1 MATDFYDTS
10 YEIQAANARRNR
22 ALRALGGQQRAAD
35 LGLSTSTALRDIN
48 RQYAQGLEPRVSG
61 FGRRG
66 LGRSGLFQRAMK
78 DYATAQQRA
87 VGDIYARQQSELAGI
102 DLEQQQADLELR
114 DALDRLALQKQQQII
129 SDAAKL
135 ADFTGFLG

>member
-22 ALRALGGQQRAAD
+22 ALRALSGQQRAAD

-61 FGRRG
+61 FSRRG

-87 VGDIYARQQSELAGI
+87 IGDIYARQQSELAGI

>member
-10 YEIQAANARRNR
+10 YEIQRANAQRTR
-22 ALRALGGQQRAAD
+22 ALKNLQAQQRASN
-35 LGLSTSTALRDIN
+35 LGLSTSTALRDVN
-48 RQYAQGLEPRVSG
+48 QQYAQGLEPRVST

-87 VGDIYARQQSELAGI
+87 VGDIYARQQQELANI
-102 DLEQQQADLELR
+102 DLDQQQADLELQN
-114 DALDRLALQKQQQII
+114 ALDTLQLQKQQQII

>member
-35 LGLSTSTALRDIN
+35 LGLSTSAALRDIN

>member
-35 LGLSTSTALRDIN
+35 LGLSTSAALRDIN

-66 LGRSGLFQRAMK
+66 LGRSGLFQRTMK

>member
-10 YEIQAANARRNR
+10 YEIQKANAQRVR
-22 ALRALGGQQRAAD
+22 ALKNLQAQQRAAD
-35 LGLSTSTALRDIN
+35 LGLSTSTSLRDIN
-48 RQYAQGLEPRVSG
+48 RQYSQGLEPRVSG

-78 DYATAQQRA
+78 DYASAQQRA
-87 VGDIYARQQSELAGI
+87 VGDVYARQQQELANI
-102 DLEQQQADLELR
+102 DLEQQQADIELQN
-114 DALDRLALQKQQQII
+114 ALDMLALQKQQQII

>member
-10 YEIQAANARRNR
+10 YEIQVADARRKR
-22 ALRALGGQQRAAD
+22 ALQALQARNAAEG
-35 LGLSTSTALRDIN
+35 LGLSTSSSLRDISQ
-48 RQYAQGLEPRVSG
+48 QYAQGLEPRVSQ

-87 VGDIYARQQSELAGI
+87 IGDVYARQQQGMGEI
-102 DLEQQQADLELR
+102 DLSARQADLELQS
-114 DALDRLALQKQQQII
+114 ALDRLALEKQQRII
-129 SDAAKL
+129 EDAARL
-135 ADFTGFLG
+135 AGFTGF

>member
-22 ALRALGGQQRAAD
+22 ALKALAGKQRAEALD
-35 LGLSTSTALRDIN
+35 ISSSGALRDVN
-48 RQYAQGLEPRVSG
+48 RQYAQGLEPRVSQ

-102 DLEQQQADLELR
+102 GLEQQQADLELQ
-114 DALDRLALQKQQQII
+114 DALDRLALEKQQRII

>member
-87 VGDIYARQQSELAGI
+87 VGDIYARQQSELANI

-114 DALDRLALQKQQQII
+114 DALDRLALEKQQQII
-129 SDAAKL
+129 NDAAKL

>member
-10 YEIQAANARRNR
+10 YEIQRANAQRSR
-22 ALRALGGQQRAAD
+22 ALKNLQAQQRASN
-35 LGLSTSTALRDIN
+35 LGLSTSTALRDVN
-48 RQYAQGLEPRVSG
+48 RQYSQGLEPRVST

-87 VGDIYARQQSELAGI
+87 VGDIYARQQQELANI
-102 DLEQQQADLELR
+102 DLDQQQADLELQN
-114 DALDRLALQKQQQII
+114 ALETLQLQKQQKII
-129 SDAAKL
+129 EDAARL
-135 ADFTGFLG
+135 ADFTGFYG

>member
-10 YEIQAANARRNR
+10 YEIQKANAQRTR
-22 ALRALGGQQRAAD
+22 ALKALQAQQRASD
-35 LGLSTSTALRDIN
+35 LGLSTSTSLRDVN
-48 RQYAQGLEPRVSG
+48 RQYYQGLEPRVST
-61 FGRRG
+61 FSRRG

-87 VGDIYARQQSELAGI
+87 VGDIYARQQSELANI
-102 DLEQQQADLELR
+102 DLGQQQADLELQN
-114 DALDRLALQKQQQII
+114 ALDALALQKQQQII
-129 SDAAKL
+129 ADAAQL